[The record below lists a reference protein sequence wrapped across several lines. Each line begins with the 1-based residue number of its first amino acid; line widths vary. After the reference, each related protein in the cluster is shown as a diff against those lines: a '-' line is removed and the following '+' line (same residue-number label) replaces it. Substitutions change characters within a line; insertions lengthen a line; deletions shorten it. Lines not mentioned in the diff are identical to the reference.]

1 MKVRHFAVLH
11 PDFRHLPF
19 HSAALQFTGAYESYI
34 KHYPHSE
41 ARHRSELKRNKD
53 YRDFIQT
60 AIHDKRI
67 RKRDLVTF
75 ISRPVTRLP
84 RLSLLLESMLK
95 HTDGDHPD
103 QETVPLVV
111 SILGDFIKSTQPG
124 IEAAENKVK
133 FFNVMEN
140 LVFRRGEIIV
150 CFSISSMRRLLP
162 YVG

>member
-1 MKVRHFAVLH
+1 M
-11 PDFRHLPF
+11 
-19 HSAALQFTGAYESYI
+19 
-34 KHYPHSE
+34 
-41 ARHRSELKRNKD
+41 
-53 YRDFIQT
+53 QT

-84 RLSLLLESMLK
+84 RLSLLLENMLK

-150 CFSISSMRRLLP
+150 CIIANLKRKNVDLTWLNGRIWTSKTKVGHLSILS
-162 YVG
+162 Y